1 MGRRSGIPETSMA
14 DKKTSNKKI
23 DAGQKPQRLAAA
35 RLFAFGVALVLLLA
49 AFLRLWGAGWGLPS
63 AMHYFS
69 YHPDENVVL
78 MAAMRV
84 NPLAGVFDPGFYNYG
99 SLYIYFTSFAIL
111 LGQGWGL
118 IRLPE
123 SGGLFSQIGEFS
135 KLFMAGRMVS
145 VLLGVATV
153 YVTYALGRR
162 LYGRRAGLAAAL
174 IMALL
179 PIHVMHSKFLAVDV
193 TATFFVALS
202 LLYAAKISEEGRW
215 ADYIAAGIFAGLAA
229 ATKYNAGLVIL
240 APAAAHLVSGRRVVS
255 ARLLLLPVAAL
266 VVFLAGTPGIFIN
279 PRQFMHDFTYELMH
293 VRTGHGFVFEGTG
306 SGFVYHYTH
315 SLLAGMGLPLLIL
328 STAGTVLA
336 AVQRR
341 RGQVALLSFLVA
353 YYIVIGAAEVRFARY
368 TLLLLPVLAVFA
380 AGFSK
385 WGIESLAKRGRRAGR
400 IGVALL
406 AIALI
411 YTGAYSSA
419 IDCIYARTDTR
430 DSAAAWIESNIPHG
444 SGIMFP
450 TVPWFYTPPVSPYFG
465 ALNPEDRY
473 IKSLEVSCYRLIVDK
488 NQEWN
493 TGALKESGWAVLSS
507 FEYEDRLRIRNQ
519 EALDYFGA
527 LEQDYRLVRRC
538 KSVPSIFGIRVPVG
552 AGLPHDMS
560 YASPEILIYKRDR

>member
-1 MGRRSGIPETSMA
+1 M
-14 DKKTSNKKI
+14 
-23 DAGQKPQRLAAA
+23 
-35 RLFAFGVALVLLLA
+35 
-49 AFLRLWGAGWGLPS
+49 
-63 AMHYFS
+63 
-69 YHPDENVVL
+69 
-78 MAAMRV
+78 
-84 NPLAGVFDPGFYNYG
+84 
-99 SLYIYFTSFAIL
+99 
-111 LGQGWGL
+111 
-118 IRLPE
+118 
-123 SGGLFSQIGEFS
+123 
-135 KLFMAGRMVS
+135 
-145 VLLGVATV
+145 
-153 YVTYALGRR
+153 
-162 LYGRRAGLAAAL
+162 
-174 IMALL
+174 
-179 PIHVMHSKFLAVDV
+179 
-193 TATFFVALS
+193 
-202 LLYAAKISEEGRW
+202 
-215 ADYIAAGIFAGLAA
+215 
-229 ATKYNAGLVIL
+229 
-240 APAAAHLVSGRRVVS
+240 
-255 ARLLLLPVAAL
+255 
-266 VVFLAGTPGIFIN
+266 
-279 PRQFMHDFTYELMH
+279 
-293 VRTGHGFVFEGTG
+293 
-306 SGFVYHYTH
+306 
-315 SLLAGMGLPLLIL
+315 
-328 STAGTVLA
+328 
-336 AVQRR
+336 
-341 RGQVALLSFLVA
+341 
-353 YYIVIGAAEVRFARY
+353 RFARY